1 MRAPSLPVDEL
12 VHRGNRCRG
21 ELTALQPDH
30 DGRGGPSGD
39 RLVED
44 LELIDDE
51 AALPAV
57 REIAERIAGLDL
69 DGLFADG
76 RAPLA
81 GSLSSLGTQLREVH
95 RSVDAAY
102 FRRKQAGRNVQWVQ
116 WNGGEESW

>member
-1 MRAPSLPVDEL
+1 MAGPTRIGIAGSTGRLGSL
-12 VHRGNRCRG
+12 
-21 ELTALQPDH
+21 AL
-30 DGRGGPSGD
+30 
-39 RLVED
+39 RLAQEADD
-44 LELIDDE
+44 LEPVELD
-51 AALPAV
+51 V
-57 REIAERIAGLDL
+57 REGLDL